1 MRILVDLP
9 DTQIGE
15 LNALAGEQGA
25 SRTELVRRAVAA
37 YVAEQRAPLAG
48 YFGLWAEAFQE
59 DPVEYQRRMRA
70 EW

>member
-9 DTQIGE
+9 DNQIHE
-15 LNALAGEQGA
+15 LNALAGEQGT

-37 YVAEQRAPLAG
+37 FVTEKRAPLSE
-48 YFGLWAEAFQE
+48 YFGLWADDFQE
-59 DPVEYQRRMRA
+59 DPVEFQRHMRA

>member
-9 DTQIGE
+9 QSQIHE
-15 LNALAGEQGA
+15 LNALASEQGA

-37 YVAEQRAPLAG
+37 FVAEKRAPISE
-48 YFGLWAEAFQE
+48 YFGLWAADCKE
-59 DPVEYQRRMRA
+59 DPVAYQRRMRA